1 MFANTIGSG
10 FEDHIDLFFN
20 NVCFPAL
27 ERFRWEPDGQDW
39 RPEPSLGSNAILSF
53 LKRSFC
59 PLRDFIHT
67 NTFLYEIV
75 SILKE
80 VPSLQ
85 RLELSPPSQQSYV
98 GKTADR

>member
-10 FEDHIDLFFN
+10 FEDRIDLFLN

-27 ERFRWEPDGQDW
+27 ERFRWEPDGQDR

-59 PLRDFIHT
+59 LCGILYTPIHSST
-67 NTFLYEIV
+67 MTKSF
-75 SILKE
+75 
-80 VPSLQ
+80 PS
-85 RLELSPPSQQSYV
+85 
-98 GKTADR
+98 